1 MKKNYIFIILF
12 TFFSIIGSKLFTFAL
27 SFHVLKITGSVQ
39 AFSNIMII
47 YSLIFILG
55 STSIGYYIDKINK
68 KSFIISMQ
76 CISILSIISI
86 YLIPNSLNQLLYIY
100 IIVIILTVTD
110 MAVSLTFNSGLL
122 SLVSELFIDQTVSY
136 RNVIQNV
143 LQIGAPILGGIVYAY
158 FDIKTFMIIMFVTEL
173 ISLIIVLNIAFNKVP
188 ANKVYEEVKDTFFN
202 SYKVVFKFLK
212 SNKDIFLILL
222 SGSII
227 NFMFGFV
234 TVGIPGSFVTIFNMN
249 SKQLGIIE
257 TGFPIAGILFGLIYP
272 KLKNKGTLV
281 ANMQVAMI
289 TLAVGILILCIPFI
303 TDFYKLS
310 ILVIYFI
317 SIFIIGSGVVLS
329 NVPINIY
336 VQKNVPEQ
344 IKGKYLA
351 LSQTMSQVMMP
362 FGILVAGILFD
373 INSTFY
379 IISFSITAILCFIL
393 AYLYTFIKKH
403 DGVI

>member
-55 STSIGYYIDKINK
+55 STTIGYYIDKINK
-68 KSFIISMQ
+68 KAFIISMQ

-122 SLVSELFIDQTVSY
+122 SLVSERFIDQTVSY

-158 FDIKTFMIIMFVTEL
+158 FDIKTFMIIMFITEL
-173 ISLIIVLNIAFNKVP
+173 ISLIIVLNITFNKVP
-188 ANKVYEEVKDTFFN
+188 GNKYEEVKDTFFN
-202 SYKVVFKFLK
+202 SYKVVFKSLK

-257 TGFPIAGILFGLIYP
+257 TGFPLAGILFGLIYP

-303 TDFYKLS
+303 TDLYNLS

-373 INSTFY
+373 INSVFY
-379 IISFSITAILCFIL
+379 IISFSFTAILCFIL

>member
-55 STSIGYYIDKINK
+55 STTIGYYIDKINK
-68 KSFIISMQ
+68 KAFIISMQ

-122 SLVSELFIDQTVSY
+122 SLVSERFIDQTFSY

-173 ISLIIVLNIAFNKVP
+173 ISLIIVLNIVFNKVP
-188 ANKVYEEVKDTFFN
+188 ANKYEEVKDTFFN

-257 TGFPIAGILFGLIYP
+257 TGFPLAGILFGLIYP

-289 TLAVGILILCIPFI
+289 TLAIGILILCIPFI
-303 TDFYKLS
+303 TDLYKLS

-373 INSTFY
+373 INSVFY
-379 IISFSITAILCFIL
+379 IISFSFTAILCFIL

>member
-55 STSIGYYIDKINK
+55 STTIGYYIDKFNK
-68 KSFIISMQ
+68 KAFIISMQ

-122 SLVSELFIDQTVSY
+122 SLVSERFIDQTVSY

-158 FDIKTFMIIMFVTEL
+158 FDIKTFMIIMFITEL

-188 ANKVYEEVKDTFFN
+188 VNKYEEVKDTFFN

-257 TGFPIAGILFGLIYP
+257 TGFPLAGILFGLIYP

-289 TLAVGILILCIPFI
+289 TLAVGILILCTPFI
-303 TDFYKLS
+303 TDLYNLS

-317 SIFIIGSGVVLS
+317 SIFIIGSGVVLG

-344 IKGKYLA
+344 IKDKYIA

-373 INSTFY
+373 INSVFY
-379 IISFSITAILCFIL
+379 IISFSITAVSCFIL